1 MESGTKAPGEESVS
15 LTLFDIIALLILA
28 VSTLVG
34 FARGALRE
42 VTTVV
47 AFVVGIAVAIF
58 ALPFTGSI
66 ARAAVKP
73 SWAANTVA
81 VVIVFLAVYILVRV
95 IAAAV
100 TRGVHSTQT
109 LGTVDRVIGSGF
121 GLIRGLVF
129 LGLFNLV
136 FNLVP
141 PPSGVP
147 SWVRDAKLY
156 PLSADCA
163 RTLLALAPRGSAL
176 AGRLT
181 PAIAHAVTGG
191 AAEPVTSSAIG
202 QNEDN
207 GYSHAARKGL
217 DDAVEKS
224 H

>member
-1 MESGTKAPGEESVS
+1 
-15 LTLFDIIALLILA
+15 LTLFDIIALLILS

-47 AFVVGIAVAIF
+47 AFVAGVAVAILV
-58 ALPFTGSI
+58 LPFTGAI

-81 VVIVFLAVYILVRV
+81 VVIVFLAAYILVRV
-95 IAAAV
+95 AAAAL

-109 LGTVDRVIGSGF
+109 LGMVDRVIGSGF

-136 FNLVP
+136 FNLAP

-147 SWVRDAKLY
+147 EWVGQAKLY

-163 RTLLALAPRGSAL
+163 RTLLALAPKGSAL

-181 PAIAHAVTGG
+181 PALAHAVTDGG
-191 AAEPVTSSAIG
+191 SEAATSSAIG
-202 QNEDN
+202 QTNDN
-207 GYSHAARKGL
+207 GYTHAARKGL

-224 H
+224 R

>member
-1 MESGTKAPGEESVS
+1 
-15 LTLFDIIALLILA
+15 LTLFDIIALLILS

-47 AFVVGIAVAIF
+47 AFAAGVAVAIF
-58 ALPFTGSI
+58 ALPFTGAI

-81 VVIVFLAVYILVRV
+81 VLLVFLAVYILVRV
-95 IAAAV
+95 IAAAL

-121 GLIRGLVF
+121 GLIRGLAL

-147 SWVRDAKLY
+147 AWVNQAKLY
-156 PLSADCA
+156 PLSTDCA
-163 RTLLALAPRGSAL
+163 RTLLALAPKGSAL

-181 PAIAHAVTGG
+181 PALAHAVTDGS
-191 AAEPVTSSAIG
+191 ADPATSSAIG
-202 QNEDN
+202 QSEDN
-207 GYSHAARKGL
+207 GYTHAARKGL
-217 DDAVEKS
+217 DDAVEKL